1 TANYSW
7 PFYPIANQALYG
19 YDQAAD
25 KSFKSEKIPNGV
37 RTQVE
42 DGIQALFVP
51 AGEEVDLG
59 DFAGTCISNPF
70 LCQNF
75 TVSFLFKTGADK
87 DLKVLNSGL
96 RADDQTYEY
105 EYGWSFEISPYSG
118 SAKVTF
124 PCDGAGSELAARNSW
139 IQIVFT
145 FDYGIITNVVLYQN
159 YNGTLVNSLL
169 VSEHSY
175 VDQDRNTRLKLG
187 STSNTK
193 GFFISNLNFIGI
205 KLSVEEIQELGNR
218 SFKEGLRNNN
228 QPMEAKNVTIEILE
242 AQVIIPADAGMAVI
256 RMRRQGFLAI
266 ATAVNY
272 DMKSFTAEANK
283 HYKAAAGEQL
293 AFAPGEI
300 YKEVKIGIIN
310 MDNSFEGNKTFQVI
324 FSRSQR
330 SVSMKG
336 PQQVNVTIMYTKG
349 TVRSKAAITDG
360 MYSM

>member
-1 TANYSW
+1 M
-7 PFYPIANQALYG
+7 YG
-19 YDQAAD
+19 YDQAAN

-59 DFAGTCISNPF
+59 DFAGTCISNPY

-96 RADDQTYEY
+96 RADDQTDEY

-118 SAKVTF
+118 SAEAIVTSN
-124 PCDGAGSELAARNSW
+124 GAGSELAARNSW

-159 YNGTLVNSLL
+159 YNGTLVDNLMASGQ
-169 VSEHSY
+169 SY

-218 SFKEGLRNNN
+218 SFKEG
-228 QPMEAKNVTIEILE
+228 M
-242 AQVIIPADAGMAVI
+242 
-256 RMRRQGFLAI
+256 
-266 ATAVNY
+266 
-272 DMKSFTAEANK
+272 
-283 HYKAAAGEQL
+283 
-293 AFAPGEI
+293 
-300 YKEVKIGIIN
+300 
-310 MDNSFEGNKTFQVI
+310 
-324 FSRSQR
+324 
-330 SVSMKG
+330 MKG
-336 PQQVNVTIMYTKG
+336 RLLNEV
-349 TVRSKAAITDG
+349 
-360 MYSM
+360 

>member
-1 TANYSW
+1 M
-7 PFYPIANQALYG
+7 
-19 YDQAAD
+19 
-25 KSFKSEKIPNGV
+25 
-37 RTQVE
+37 
-42 DGIQALFVP
+42 P

-59 DFAGTCISNPF
+59 DFAGTCISNPY

-87 DLKVLNSGL
+87 DLKVLDSGL
-96 RADDQTYEY
+96 RADDQTDEY

-118 SAKVTF
+118 SAEATVTGN
-124 PCDGAGSELAARNSW
+124 GAGSDLAALNSW

-218 SFKEGLRNNN
+218 SFKEG
-228 QPMEAKNVTIEILE
+228 M
-242 AQVIIPADAGMAVI
+242 
-256 RMRRQGFLAI
+256 
-266 ATAVNY
+266 
-272 DMKSFTAEANK
+272 
-283 HYKAAAGEQL
+283 
-293 AFAPGEI
+293 
-300 YKEVKIGIIN
+300 
-310 MDNSFEGNKTFQVI
+310 
-324 FSRSQR
+324 
-330 SVSMKG
+330 MKG
-336 PQQVNVTIMYTKG
+336 PLLNEV
-349 TVRSKAAITDG
+349 
-360 MYSM
+360 

>member
-1 TANYSW
+1 M
-7 PFYPIANQALYG
+7 YG

-218 SFKEGLRNNN
+218 SFKEG
-228 QPMEAKNVTIEILE
+228 M
-242 AQVIIPADAGMAVI
+242 
-256 RMRRQGFLAI
+256 
-266 ATAVNY
+266 
-272 DMKSFTAEANK
+272 
-283 HYKAAAGEQL
+283 
-293 AFAPGEI
+293 
-300 YKEVKIGIIN
+300 
-310 MDNSFEGNKTFQVI
+310 
-324 FSRSQR
+324 
-330 SVSMKG
+330 MKG
-336 PQQVNVTIMYTKG
+336 PLLNEV
-349 TVRSKAAITDG
+349 
-360 MYSM
+360 